1 MKYSYFDLSRLNLGM
16 NTSTSHLG
24 SSGSWSLDLGFVLK
38 RETIGRAVVVVLGV
52 GGAVAAKRV

>member
-16 NTSTSHLG
+16 NTSHLG